1 MCSVI
6 LSKYFFERGC
16 FTSSLCEAAEYGRYC
31 AYHQLSCEFESSSWQ
46 HYLKNFFS
54 DFRQVGVFFS
64 STPVTSTNATAR
76 HDMTEIALQ
85 VVLNTITLT
94 LILSRG
100 VMPSSTVDRGFDC
113 LSDQRKNNIIGICCL
128 FLN

>member
-1 MCSVI
+1 M
-6 LSKYFFERGC
+6 
-16 FTSSLCEAAEYGRYC
+16 CEAAEYGRYC
-31 AYHQLSCEFESSSWQ
+31 AYHQLSCEFESSSWE
-46 HYLKNFFS
+46 HYLKNFVS
-54 DFRQVGVFFS
+54 DLRQVGVFFP

-94 LILSRG
+94 LNLSRG

-113 LSDQRKNNIIGICCL
+113 LSDQRKNNKIGICCL